1 MMKFNEKVRLLKKK
15 EGDKILFVQNG
26 NFYIAIGRDAVLLHK
41 LFNLKCTCFIKY
53 LCKVGVPVKS
63 LSKYL
68 QPLRER
74 EISYIVYDNIN
85 GELKVKEDFEDRNNN
100 TTLFYNLGCEDCKNA
115 IYIYEKEE
123 IKKLLN

>member
-15 EGDKILFVQNG
+15 VGDKILFVQNG
-26 NFYIAIGRDAVLLHK
+26 NFYITIGRDAVLLHE
-41 LFNLKCTCFIKY
+41 LFNLKYTCFIKY

-85 GELKVKEDFEDRNNN
+85 GELEVKEDFEDKNNN

>member
-15 EGDKILFVQNG
+15 VGDKILFVQNG
-26 NFYIAIGRDAVLLHK
+26 NFYIAIGRDAVLLHE

-85 GELKVKEDFEDRNNN
+85 GELKVKEDFEDKNNN